1 MTTYIN
7 FKYSNTRATQFIK
20 DNGTPETLYGTNNQY
35 WIAYFAKGDITIC
48 MLKKTSIIKNVA
60 KGKFENLKPIE
71 DDSTI

>member
-20 DNGTPETLYGTNNQY
+20 DNGTPETLKGTDPFL
-35 WIAYFAKGDITIC
+35 WVAYFAKTDITIC
-48 MLKKTSIIKNVA
+48 MVKKTSIIKNVA